1 MTFAG
6 ALECAD
12 GYGARCQAGRFAFRL
27 EGGTLTCRRDGRVVA
42 VVLGEDA
49 EDALAEARRDGW
61 CVPTDEA
68 IWQPVWEPAT
78 GELGV
83 SPLAL
88 S

>member
-6 ALECAD
+6 ALEVSG

-27 EGGTLTCRRDGRVVA
+27 EGGTLTCSRDGRVVA

-49 EDALAEARRDGW
+49 EDALDGARRDGW
-61 CVPTDEA
+61 CVPTGEA
-68 IWQPVWEPAT
+68 CWQPVWEPAT
-78 GELGV
+78 GELSV
-83 SPLAL
+83 SPLAV